1 MEAAYMLC
9 AGKSHDQQSG
19 KRYSVNQQTKATL
32 RTITTA
38 LVIVAIIFAFLISGL
53 RLFGFQVYGVLSG
66 SMEPSYPVGSLV
78 YVKAVD
84 PEDLKIRDVITYSVS
99 PKTVVT
105 HRIVEIVPDDN
116 NPYIKRFRT
125 KGDANNDVDAA
136 LVGAADIIG
145 RVSFCIPHLG
155 NVASYIQ
162 QPPGIY
168 VAIVLGIVLVG
179 LVVITDSATGE
190 KNKEQ
195 NGNRQ
200 QNKDKPNINIPWLSA
215 LLVKLGIQK
224 PKNNAPSAQP
234 VNRQGYVPGQAQPAR
249 QQYPQQGYQY
259 PQQQYPQQ
267 GYQYPQQ
274 QNQQQGYQYPQQ
286 QYPQQGYQYPQQ
298 QYPQQGYQYPQQQY
312 PQQGYQYPQQ
322 QYPQQGWQYP
332 QQQYPQQG
340 QAQYPRQQYPQ
351 QGYAP
356 QSSQQP
362 AAQAA
367 PQQNGSGRS

>member
-1 MEAAYMLC
+1 M
-9 AGKSHDQQSG
+9 
-19 KRYSVNQQTKATL
+19 NQQTKTTL
-32 RTITTA
+32 RTITTV
-38 LVIVAIIFAFLISGL
+38 LVILAIVFAFLISGL

-84 PEDLKIRDVITYSVS
+84 ADELKLRDVITYSVS

-105 HRIVEIVPDDN
+105 HRIVEIVPDEN

-125 KGDANNDVDAA
+125 KGDANEDVDAS

-162 QPPGIY
+162 KPPGIY
-168 VAIVLGIVLVG
+168 VAIALGIVLVG
-179 LVVITDSATGE
+179 LVVITDNTAADE
-190 KNKEQ
+190 KNK
-195 NGNRQ
+195 Q
-200 QNKDKPNINIPWLSA
+200 QNANQQ
-215 LLVKLGIQK
+215 QK
-224 PKNNAPSAQP
+224 PKKELNLPWLTALLAKVGIKWPKEKAPAAQP
-234 VNRQGYVPGQAQPAR
+234 VNRQGYVPGQAQ
-249 QQYPQQGYQY
+249 YPQQGYR
-259 PQQQYPQQ
+259 
-267 GYQYPQQ
+267 
-274 QNQQQGYQYPQQ
+274 YPQQ

-298 QYPQQGYQYPQQQY
+298 QYPQQGQVRYQQQY

-322 QYPQQGWQYP
+322 QYPQQGQVQY

-340 QAQYPRQQYPQ
+340 QVQYQQYPQQSQMHYPQ

-356 QSSQQP
+356 QYPQQP
-362 AAQAA
+362 ANQAGT
-367 PQQNGSGRS
+367 QQNGSRRS